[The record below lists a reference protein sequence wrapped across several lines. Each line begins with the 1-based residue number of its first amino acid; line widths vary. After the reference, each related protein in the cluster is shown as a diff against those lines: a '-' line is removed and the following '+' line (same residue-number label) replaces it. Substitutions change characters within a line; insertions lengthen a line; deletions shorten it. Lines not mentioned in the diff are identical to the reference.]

1 MFQGESTLIYIGSP
15 ERKFSFLEDNSLQR
29 VYLTQNLEEVK
40 QLPIAPDTPRVVLL
54 LEKGVPSSDTE
65 IVKYLRDRFHN
76 LYTLLI
82 TDSMPAGEVRT
93 YLAAHITET
102 IPTNATYEDF
112 KKKLK
117 YADLHIIASAKQ
129 NKINVQ
135 LSFHLPLWKRLFD
148 ICFATILI
156 VALSPVFLLTALA
169 IYIEDRGKVIYVSR
183 RVGTNYNIFPFY
195 KFRSMY
201 VNADKHLP
209 KDNAYT
215 EGKSEEKGTN
225 ELLEELSI
233 DSYDEDAILA
243 LMGKGYLFDDKR
255 IISQEE
261 YKEEEKEKTANPY
274 RKYKQDPRITK
285 VGHFIRK
292 YSIDELPQLF
302 NVLKGDMSIVG
313 NRPLP
318 LYEGEMLTT
327 DHCIERFLAPCGLT
341 GLWQVEKR
349 GDADKMSSEERM
361 DLDIKYA
368 REFGFWLD
376 MSILFRTLTAFVQK
390 DDV

>member
-1 MFQGESTLIYIGSP
+1 
-15 ERKFSFLEDNSLQR
+15 
-29 VYLTQNLEEVK
+29 
-40 QLPIAPDTPRVVLL
+40 
-54 LEKGVPSSDTE
+54 
-65 IVKYLRDRFHN
+65 
-76 LYTLLI
+76 
-82 TDSMPAGEVRT
+82 
-93 YLAAHITET
+93 
-102 IPTNATYEDF
+102 
-112 KKKLK
+112 
-117 YADLHIIASAKQ
+117 
-129 NKINVQ
+129 
-135 LSFHLPLWKRLFD
+135 
-148 ICFATILI
+148 
-156 VALSPVFLLTALA
+156 
-169 IYIEDRGKVIYVSR
+169 
-183 RVGTNYNIFPFY
+183 VGTNYNIFPFY

-361 DLDIKYA
+361 NLDIKYA